1 MSNKDISEKIVTYI
15 NYDLIK
21 NKSIWSGKTCY
32 NIVLNIL
39 NVYNYWYIDNTI
51 IGDEIGSNKYYN
63 KQTNTHIHLHTQ
75 TLLNFHTHTHT
86 HTNTFKISHT
96 HKHSYTHTHTYTITG
111 LSIMP
116 AK

>member
-86 HTNTFKISHT
+86 NTQTLSNFHTHTN
-96 HKHSYTHTHTYTITG
+96 THTHTLTHTQLQGYQ
-111 LSIMP
+111 
-116 AK
+116 